1 MSIVRDW
8 YQISYAAHGLSA
20 QRRYPNEE
28 FLRFMGRSF
37 LAVDLA
43 QRSRIKILELGCG
56 SGANLWMIAREGFD
70 AYGIDLSDEAIRLC
84 GLMLESWGVKA
95 ALTTG
100 SMSNLP
106 YLPEMFDAV
115 ADVFSAYC
123 LNESGFA
130 SCLDEVARVTKPGG
144 YFFSY
149 SPSKNSEAFKNFL
162 PATKID
168 ASTLDGIVRPTSP
181 FSGNSYPFRFISQD
195 EYASALSKRGFAV
208 TSNERIGRT
217 YGNGDEY
224 FEFVSV
230 SARKL

>member
-28 FLRFMGRSF
+28 FLRFMGRNF

-43 QRSRIKILELGCG
+43 QRSKIKILELGCG

-70 AYGIDLSDEAIRLC
+70 AYGIDLSDEAIKLC
-84 GLMLESWGVKA
+84 RLMLESWGVRA
-95 ALTTG
+95 WLTTG
-100 SMSNLP
+100 SMSDLP
-106 YLPEMFDAV
+106 YPPEIFDAV
-115 ADVFSAYC
+115 VDVFSANC

-162 PATKID
+162 PAAKID
-168 ASTLDGIVRPTSP
+168 ESTLDGIVRPTSP
-181 FSGNSYPFRFISQD
+181 FSGNSYAFRFISQD
-195 EYASALSKRGFAV
+195 DYALALSERGFAV

-217 YGNGDEY
+217 YRDGDEY
-224 FEFVSV
+224 FEFVSI